1 MVRCGLRVRSAPKAV
16 SPSVHC
22 RRVHCCAHI
31 TAVIA
36 QSHAAYMLQRMKAFS
51 TVIVPLEVPSAARH
65 CIALVVRDWAH
76 RGTACVE
83 IDVDVLVGPPA
94 AFNAFGCAADPIR
107 ASVQMV
113 PQYNCCICASPVTVY
128 AAANDSVGLPQ
139 CRRRTSTG
147 TFRRFCSSSCKK
159 ALALSVAECSSRCLP
174 TCHSGHVSASD
185 GPVVLLSSQNLSVRR
200 VLSR

>member
-1 MVRCGLRVRSAPKAV
+1 MAWQVWPAS
-16 SPSVHC
+16 SV
-22 RRVHCCAHI
+22 CAESR
-31 TAVIA
+31 
-36 QSHAAYMLQRMKAFS
+36 QSLSHAAYTLQRIKAFS
-51 TVIVPLEVPSAARH
+51 TVIHWRSHRLPD
-65 CIALVVRDWAH
+65 IALVVRDWAH

-113 PQYNCCICASPVTVY
+113 SQYNGCICASPVTVY

-159 ALALSVAECSSRCLP
+159 ALALSVAECPSRCLP
-174 TCHSGHVSASD
+174 RCHSGHVSASD
-185 GPVVLLSSQNLSVRR
+185 GPVVLLSSQNRSVPR